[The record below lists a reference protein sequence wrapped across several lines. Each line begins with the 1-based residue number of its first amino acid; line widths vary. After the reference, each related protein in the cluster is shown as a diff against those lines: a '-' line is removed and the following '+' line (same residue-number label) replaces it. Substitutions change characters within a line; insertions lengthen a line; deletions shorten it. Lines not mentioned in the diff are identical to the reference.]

1 MNTINGKSVL
11 LALAI
16 SCAALPFAPAAA
28 AGGSALR
35 AQETPRRIEFERGSS
50 TAEVTGTLAGRN
62 ARDEYIFFSRT
73 GQTLDLQVTSGDVG
87 FTLQALDGTPL
98 GPPDTGWRPGQLAGG
113 MVLVLPHKGDYRI
126 SVAPLRRT
134 RGSGT
139 LPYTLRLTLTV
150 EGQPADDAATPRPVP
165 GGAGGGDTTATTDD
179 PTISYEHAYNN
190 LMALNSFHFVL
201 TAERQPNQFGGP
213 QRLRAEGDYDARSRA
228 WRYTL
233 STSAASEELDGEW
246 VKINSTNASY
256 HLMNGSWRQ
265 GLSIIDTTDASIEV
279 MRKAMAPAR
288 PDLGRSGPPP
298 VVGTETIEGQECSHY
313 SFTVPAG
320 RSLVGTYDAYLNSR
334 GDFIRL
340 DSLDT
345 VYRYIV
351 LISRQN
357 QPLRISAPK

>member
-1 MNTINGKSVL
+1 MSFHLQTPSLKRCVRLSAL
-11 LALAI
+11 LLLF
-16 SCAALPFAPAAA
+16 AASS
-28 AGGSALR
+28 GGSVLR
-35 AQETPRRIEFERGSS
+35 AQEAPRRIEFERGSS
-50 TAEVTGTLAGRN
+50 TAEVAGTLVGRN
-62 ARDEYIFFSRT
+62 ARDEYIFSSRT
-73 GQTLDLQVTSGDVG
+73 GRTLDVQVTSGEVG
-87 FTLQALDGTPL
+87 FTLQAPDGTPL

-113 MVLVLPHKGDYRI
+113 MVLVLPHRGDYRI

-134 RGSGT
+134 GRGGT
-139 LPYTLRLTLTV
+139 LPYTLRLTLTD
-150 EGQPADDAATPRPVP
+150 EGQSADDA
-165 GGAGGGDTTATTDD
+165 TTGD

-190 LMALNSFHFVL
+190 LMALSSFHFVL

-246 VKINSTNASY
+246 VKLNATNTSY
-256 HLMNGSWRQ
+256 HLMSGGWRRQ
-265 GLSIIDTTDASIEV
+265 GLSIIDTTDSSIEV

-288 PDLGRSGPPP
+288 PDLGRNEPPP
-298 VVGTETIEGQECSHY
+298 LVGTETIEGQACSHY

-320 RSLVGTYDAYLNSR
+320 RPLVGTYDAYLNAR

-340 DSLDT
+340 DSLDA
-345 VYRYIV
+345 VYRYSV

-357 QPLRISAPK
+357 QPVRISAPN